1 VENLNKNK
9 KEKRMRVN
17 SVEQLVPF
25 ISQVGFPIFVAVFMM
40 TKVTSTLDGVKE
52 AITDLTVVIEKMEER
67 K

>member
-1 VENLNKNK
+1 MK
-9 KEKRMRVN
+9 VN